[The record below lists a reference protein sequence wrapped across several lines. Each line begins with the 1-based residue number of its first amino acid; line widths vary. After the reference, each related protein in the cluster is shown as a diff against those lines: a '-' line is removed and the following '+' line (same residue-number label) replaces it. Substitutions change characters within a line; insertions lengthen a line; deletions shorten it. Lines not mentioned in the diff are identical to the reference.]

1 MVMWISMVIR
11 YHEQLVTVLGKI
23 IFLRNS
29 ISKLIENVVTKVK
42 EVGVRTKKM
51 KITVNEYP
59 KMIE

>member
-1 MVMWISMVIR
+1 MVIR